1 METELLWNAAPE
13 SMMVRS
19 VREVRR
25 TNASEGAKNETPRSA
40 ASRPRRAACEDQMD
54 LTLPAVSAPV
64 RRRSG
69 VRPCSRERAAW
80 WFAQM
85 RRAVEEES

>member
-1 METELLWNAAPE
+1 METELLWDATPE
-13 SMMVRS
+13 SMTAPS
-19 VREVRR
+19 VREDRR
-25 TNASEGAKNETPRSA
+25 TNPTGSTKIEASRSA

-54 LTLPAVSAPV
+54 LTLPAASAPV

-69 VRPCSRERAAW
+69 ARPCSRERAAW

-85 RRAVEEES
+85 RRAVEEGR

>member
-1 METELLWNAAPE
+1 METELLWNAAPD
-13 SMMVRS
+13 SMTVQS
-19 VREVRR
+19 VREGGR
-25 TNASEGAKNETPRSA
+25 TNASEGIKIDSPRSA
-40 ASRPRRAACEDQMD
+40 TSRPRRAACEDQMD
-54 LTLPAVSAPV
+54 LTLPAVSAPL

-85 RRAVEEES
+85 RRAVEEGS

>member
-13 SMMVRS
+13 LMKVRS
-19 VREVRR
+19 VREGGR
-25 TNASEGAKNETPRSA
+25 TNASEGTKIDSPRSA
-40 ASRPRRAACEDQMD
+40 ASRSRRAACEDQMD
-54 LTLPAVSAPV
+54 LTLPAASAPA
-64 RRRSG
+64 RRRAA

-85 RRAVEEES
+85 RRAVDGGI